1 MSTQP
6 LTPPAPTIDAP
17 RLARLVEISRV
28 LNSTTSVDGLLH
40 YIIKQAAALT
50 DSEAAS
56 ILLLDP
62 HTRQLYFKAASNSPD
77 NSLTH
82 IPIPLDNSIA
92 GSILQENRPMLIADV
107 TRDPRWNP
115 DVSQAINFQTKC
127 ILGVPMHDADRQA
140 MGVLEALNKQHGRFT
155 RQDAET
161 LTILADIAGVAIARA
176 QLAEA
181 LQQAYRELNELDQ
194 VKTDFI
200 AVASHELRTPLSVIM
215 GYVSFLREEAD
226 PDMAGQLDTVMDAAV
241 HLRNLIQD
249 MLNLRYVDAGESM
262 LDLQAWD
269 LREVV
274 AELTAVPD
282 ETAVSRRQTITSH
295 HPPDP
300 IIVRI
305 DHDVILTAFTN
316 LLDNAI
322 KFTPE
327 GGQIDLRLEQRG
339 HEAWFSVCDTGIG
352 IPADKLEW
360 IFKRFCQV
368 EPALRRRYEGL
379 GLGLSIAKDLVE
391 LHNGRIWAESTPQQ
405 GSAFTIALPLHSE
418 G

>member
-6 LTPPAPTIDAP
+6 LTPPAPAIDAP

-28 LNSTTSVDGLLH
+28 LNSATNVDELLH

-62 HTRQLYFKAASNSPD
+62 HTRELYFRAASNSPD
-77 NSLTH
+77 NSLTN

-92 GSILQENRPMLIADV
+92 GSILRQNRPMLIADV
-107 TRDPRWNP
+107 TQDPRWNP

-127 ILGVPMHDADRQA
+127 ILGVPMHDGDRQA

-194 VKTDFI
+194 IKTDFI

-226 PDMAGQLDTVMDAAV
+226 PTMAEQLDTVMDAAV

-249 MLNLRYVDAGESM
+249 MLNLRYVDAGESI
-262 LDLQAWD
+262 LDLQPLD
-269 LREVV
+269 LRELV

-282 ETAVSRRQTITSH
+282 ETAVSRRQTITTH
-295 HPPDP
+295 LPAGAIP
-300 IIVRI
+300 VRI
-305 DHDVILTAFTN
+305 DHDVMLTAFTN

-327 GGQIDLRLEQRG
+327 GGQIDLRLEQHG
-339 HEAWFSVCDTGIG
+339 PEAWFSVCDTGIG

-360 IFKRFCQV
+360 VFKRFCQV
-368 EPALRRRYEGL
+368 EPSVRRRYEGL

-391 LHNGRIWAESTPQQ
+391 LHNGRIWADSALKQ
-405 GSAFTIALPLHSE
+405 GSTFTVALPLLSE
-418 G
+418 V

>member
-6 LTPPAPTIDAP
+6 LTPPSPTIDAP

-28 LNSTTSVDGLLH
+28 LNSATNVDELLH
-40 YIIKQAAALT
+40 YIIKQAASLT

-62 HTRQLYFKAASNSPD
+62 HTRELHFRAASNSPH
-77 NSLTH
+77 NTLTD

-92 GSILQENRPMLIADV
+92 GSILQQNRPMLIADV
-107 TRDPRWNP
+107 TQDPRWNP
-115 DVSQAINFQTKC
+115 DVSQAINFQTKS

-181 LQQAYRELNELDQ
+181 LQRAYRELNELDQ
-194 VKTDFI
+194 IKTDFI

-226 PDMAGQLDTVMDAAV
+226 PALADQLDTVMDAAV

-249 MLNLRYVDAGESM
+249 MLNLRYVDAGEST
-262 LDLQAWD
+262 LDLQPWD
-269 LREVV
+269 LGQVV
-274 AELTAVPD
+274 RELTAVPD
-282 ETAVSRRQTITSH
+282 ETAVSRRQTITTH
-295 HPPDP
+295 LPAAPTP
-300 IIVRI
+300 VLI
-305 DHDVILTAFTN
+305 DHDVMHTAFTN

-322 KFTPE
+322 KFTPA

-339 HEAWFSVCDTGIG
+339 QEAWFSVCDTGIG

-391 LHNGRIWAESTPQQ
+391 LHNGRIWAESTLEQ
-405 GSAFTIALPLHSE
+405 GSTFTVALPLYSE
-418 G
+418 V

>member
-1 MSTQP
+1 MHAQ
-6 LTPPAPTIDAP
+6 TPSPTTLDAP

-28 LNSTTSVDGLLH
+28 LNSATNVDELLH
-40 YIIKQAAALT
+40 YIIKRAAALT
-50 DSEAAS
+50 SSEAAS

-62 HTRQLYFKAASNSPD
+62 HTRQLYFRAASNSP
-77 NSLTH
+77 SMTLTN
-82 IPIPLDNSIA
+82 IPIPLDGSIA
-92 GSILQENRPMLIADV
+92 GAILQQNRPMLIADV
-107 TRDPRWNP
+107 TKDARWNP
-115 DVSQAINFQTKC
+115 DVSQAINFQTRC

-140 MGVLEALNKQHGRFT
+140 VGVLEALNKQHGRFT

-176 QLAEA
+176 QLTED
-181 LQQAYRELNELDQ
+181 LQKAYRELNELDQ

-226 PDMAGQLDTVMDAAV
+226 AEMAGQLDSVMDAAV

-249 MLNLRYVDAGESM
+249 MLNLRYVDAGEAM
-262 LDLQAWD
+262 LDLQTVD
-269 LREVV
+269 LG
-274 AELTAVPD
+274 ELLVEMTAVPD
-282 ETAVSRRQTITSH
+282 ETAVSRHQTITGYPSPTPLPVH
-295 HPPDP
+295 
-300 IIVRI
+300 I
-305 DHDVILTAFTN
+305 DRDMMLTVFTN
-316 LLDNAI
+316 LLHNAI

-327 GGQIDLRLEQRG
+327 GGQISLRLAQHG
-339 HEAWFSVCDTGIG
+339 HEAWFSICDPGIG

-368 EPALRRRYEGL
+368 ETSMRRRYEGL

-405 GSAFTIALPLHSE
+405 GSTFTVALPLLPE
-418 G
+418 A

>member
-1 MSTQP
+1 MHAQ
-6 LTPPAPTIDAP
+6 TPSPTTLDAP

-28 LNSTTSVDGLLH
+28 LNSATNVDELLH
-40 YIIKQAAALT
+40 YIIKQAADLT
-50 DSEAAS
+50 SSEAAS

-62 HTRQLYFKAASNSPD
+62 HTRQLYFRAASNSP
-77 NSLTH
+77 SMTLTN
-82 IPIPLDNSIA
+82 IPIPLDDSIA
-92 GSILQENRPMLIADV
+92 GAILQQNRPMLIADV
-107 TRDPRWNP
+107 TKDARWNP
-115 DVSQAINFQTKC
+115 DVSQAINFQTRC

-140 MGVLEALNKQHGRFT
+140 VGVLEALNKQHGRFT

-176 QLAEA
+176 QLTED
-181 LQQAYRELNELDQ
+181 LQKAYRELNELDQ

-226 PDMAGQLDTVMDAAV
+226 AEMAGQLDSVMDAAV

-249 MLNLRYVDAGESM
+249 MLNLRYVDAGEAM
-262 LDLQAWD
+262 LDLQTVD
-269 LREVV
+269 LG
-274 AELTAVPD
+274 ELLVEITAVPD
-282 ETAVSRRQTITSH
+282 ETAVSRHQTITCYPS
-295 HPPDP
+295 PTPLP
-300 IIVRI
+300 VRI
-305 DHDVILTAFTN
+305 DRDVMLTVFTN
-316 LLDNAI
+316 LLHNAI

-327 GGQIDLRLEQRG
+327 GGQISLRLAQHG
-339 HEAWFSVCDTGIG
+339 HEAWFSICDTGIG

-368 EPALRRRYEGL
+368 ETSMRRRYEGL

-405 GSAFTIALPLHSE
+405 GSTFTVALPLLPE
-418 G
+418 A